1 MLGSLGGKPEAAM
14 SIGKTRGFLY
24 GLARLLGDVNA
35 AKKGKVGKRIE
46 RRPAGISD
54 HIWTIQEIVSLVD

>member
-1 MLGSLGGKPEAAM
+1 M

-24 GLARLLGDVNA
+24 GLAPILGDVNA
-35 AKKGKVGKRIE
+35 VKKGKVGKRIE

-54 HIWTIQEIVSLVD
+54 HIWTIPEIVSLVD